1 MITPEHIFY
10 ILGGYISGSVLYSY
24 FLPKYVKKID
34 ITKESNDGNPG
45 AANAFL
51 HGGVGL
57 GICALLLELL
67 KGYVPVHL
75 ALMTLNPEEW
85 SFGLILAA
93 PVLGHAF
100 PFWRP
105 HMGGKSIAVSFGVLL
120 GLLPDWQ
127 PVLLLAI
134 LYLLFSLVIVIRP
147 HFFRSVVTFFLFFG
161 GMVWKKAATGI
172 LLGSGILSCVVI
184 WKHLVRYRNERLEIC
199 FPLLQKKREK

>member
-1 MITPEHIFY
+1 MITPEHILY

-24 FLPKYVKKID
+24 LLPQYIKKID

-57 GICALLLELL
+57 GICALTLELL
-67 KGYVPVHL
+67 KGYIPVHL
-75 ALMTLNPEEW
+75 AFMALDPEEW
-85 SFGLILAA
+85 GFGLIMAA

-100 PFWRP
+100 SFWNPR
-105 HMGGKSIAVSFGVLL
+105 MGGKSIAVSFGVLL
-120 GLLPDWQ
+120 GLIPDWQ
-127 PVLLLAI
+127 PVLLLAF
-134 LYLLFSLVIVIRP
+134 LYLLFSLIIVIRP
-147 HFFRSVVTFFLFFG
+147 HFFRSVVTFLLFWG
-161 GMVWKKAATGI
+161 GMFWKRAARGT
-172 LLGSGILSCVVI
+172 LVGSGILSCVVI

>member
-1 MITPEHIFY
+1 MITPEHILY

-24 FLPKYVKKID
+24 LLPQYIKKID

-57 GICALLLELL
+57 GICALTLELL
-67 KGYVPVHL
+67 KGYIPVHL
-75 ALMTLNPEEW
+75 AFMALDPEEW
-85 SFGLILAA
+85 GFGLIMAA

-100 PFWRP
+100 PFWNPR
-105 HMGGKSIAVSFGVLL
+105 MGGKSIAVSFGVLL
-120 GLLPDWQ
+120 GLIPDWH
-127 PVLLLAI
+127 PVLLLAF
-134 LYLLFSLVIVIRP
+134 LYLLFSLIIVIRP
-147 HFFRSVVTFFLFFG
+147 HFFRSVVTFLLFWG
-161 GMVWKKAATGI
+161 GMFWKRAARGT
-172 LLGSGILSCVVI
+172 LVGSGILSCVVI